1 MKRGFPRSDAAA
13 ARRDTGEKVFSG
25 VVRSI
30 DLERHSALIDC
41 PAVARQSGKAVV
53 AGLPLLRDTLAGPG
67 DTVAFFIDWVKGT
80 QASAPM
86 LRLSSQDGMALMGK
100 FRTGTVG
107 YGFVACEE
115 VKDFF
120 GRDPYVKPD
129 LADTFT
135 TGQTVCFNVT
145 INAQG
150 VPTVSEMAECQPDWQ
165 PMPSEILGEVDEA
178 LDAEPLP
185 PRLATPASR
194 VIPPRPRP
202 TPSASK
208 SGLAAAV
215 AAFAAAA
222 PTLAPRPR
230 AAPAADAADAVA
242 PCAGNWQWGN
252 SGQPEPQSEGQAQQ
266 EPQDESQAEWQG
278 GQSAWNNHGAWNSEG
293 GQGMWKDEPGDQTMW
308 NSQGA
313 QSEAAHPEPQEPGY
327 QALHATPQAASARPA
342 PSHSGL
348 ATAALAA
355 LAAAA
360 ATAPAV
366 APPHTAPAAD
376 AADAVAPSA
385 GNWHWGNS
393 NQPEPQ
399 SEGQAQQEPQDES
412 QAQWQGGQSA
422 WNNNGAWNSEGG
434 QGMWK
439 DEPGDQTMW
448 NSQGDQSEGF
458 HAEPQALGYQALHA
472 TPQADSARP
481 APSHSGLATAAL
493 AALAAAAAAAPA
505 VAPPHTAPAADA
517 ADAVAPSAGNWHWG
531 NSNQPE
537 PQSEGQA
544 QQEPQDESQAEW
556 QGGQSAWNNN
566 GAWNSKGGQGMW
578 KDEQGDQTMWNSQGA
593 QSEVFHPEPQ
603 ALGYQAS
610 VAKPRATGRVVPP
623 RPRPVPAQS
632 ESQGAAQGDQGEQS
646 SWNANCQQGNH
657 IDQSM
662 WNATGKQGDHID
674 QSMWN
679 TTGQQGD
686 QSDQSMCNAT
696 GQQGDQ
702 SNQSMYNATGQQ
714 GEQSMW
720 IPQGEQ
726 DDPSSRNAK
735 GQQGAQDDQSMWGAA
750 GQQGDQSD
758 QRMWN
763 ATGQQGDQSKWNATG
778 QQGDQSMWNANGQ
791 HGAHSDQSMWNAT
804 GQQGEQGEQSDQSSW
819 NATGQQGD
827 QSMWNSQGE
836 QSDQSS
842 WNAKGTQDDQ
852 SLWNAKAT
860 QGDQDDQSSWWN
872 SKGDQDWWQ
881 RDKAS
886 QGSWDWSWGKDTE
899 PEPGSKAW
907 RELRDSDLAGAQKKR
922 EAGATCALG
931 VVASY
936 IPEKKCGFIE
946 CDSVKASLG
955 QQVFIYGDIM
965 TRGLAGPG
973 DLVAFFL
980 HMSSKGKAQ
989 ASHPLLRLATGV
1001 DGTYALKGTF
1011 QAASGLSRACV
1022 VCEEIRKFFGCEACV
1037 HEALAAQLGPDTVV
1051 SFNVILNAEGQ
1062 PEVHDAVPCG
1072 DAWQPQ
1078 PTVMDQA
1085 ARGMPHP
1092 AAESAPAEAEAPK
1105 LGGVPEPALPPKAK
1119 KAMPLAFQT
1128 GASGK
1133 GKGGKGGN
1141 GGNKGDLD
1149 GAWLV
1154 GRVKSYS
1161 DVNKYGF
1168 IESDAVKAACGG
1180 DIFMPAIQF
1189 VDKGIRIGDTVQ
1201 VQVKINQK
1209 GKPQANQVLPA
1220 T

>member
-674 QSMWN
+674 QS
-679 TTGQQGD
+679 
-686 QSDQSMCNAT
+686 
-696 GQQGDQ
+696 
-702 SNQSMYNATGQQ
+702 
-714 GEQSMW
+714 
-720 IPQGEQ
+720 I
-726 DDPSSRNAK
+726 
-735 GQQGAQDDQSMWGAA
+735 
-750 GQQGDQSD
+750 
-758 QRMWN
+758 
-763 ATGQQGDQSKWNATG
+763 
-778 QQGDQSMWNANGQ
+778 
-791 HGAHSDQSMWNAT
+791 
-804 GQQGEQGEQSDQSSW
+804 
-819 NATGQQGD
+819 
-827 QSMWNSQGE
+827 
-836 QSDQSS
+836 
-842 WNAKGTQDDQ
+842 
-852 SLWNAKAT
+852 LWNAKAT
-860 QGDQDDQSSWWN
+860 QGDQDDQSSWNAKAAQGYPDDQSSWNAKATQGYQGDQSSWNSKGEGDQGSWWN